1 MPPDD
6 PDVYS
11 RHNARKGNGETMS
24 VGGFVFLAIIVVA
37 VIYVIS
43 VFNSLVTLRNN
54 VGKAWAN
61 IDVLLK
67 QRHDELPK
75 LVETCKQ
82 YMGYE
87 QQTLEKVMQARAGVQ
102 QARESGDVTAL
113 GSAEA
118 AMRASIGKLYAVAEA
133 YPQLKANESFQQLQS
148 RISGLESGI
157 ADRREVYNDCTNL
170 YNIRIESFPEMILAR
185 QFGFKGS
192 KLLEFAD
199 DEKKDVDVKSLFA

>member
-1 MPPDD
+1 MPPDY

-43 VFNSLVTLRNN
+43 VFNGLVTLRNN

-102 QARESGDVTAL
+102 QARESGDVAAL
-113 GSAEA
+113 GPAEA

-148 RISGLESGI
+148 RISGLENGI
-157 ADRREVYNDCTNL
+157 ADRREVYNDSTNL

-185 QFGFKGS
+185 QFGFKES